1 MRELKEIKV
10 KPKPF
15 FYDGQFHRYVRQIMA
30 AFSGFQVVTG
40 IQRDGK
46 PRFINTPVIF
56 GGRDRLSA
64 WIAAGQS
71 QNNMLP
77 LPVISIRPVAFKQAD
92 DLRRAP
98 YHERVQPYQDRNL
111 TPSSEANVEATQ
123 RDDTAD
129 QARDLTVSMWMPVP
143 YYFDFEL
150 TIMASNMDQGMQLV
164 EQIGVLYNPEL
175 DMKVSD
181 SPLNWTF
188 LTNLKFMGDVEFGRQ
203 AADLDGGT
211 REAPHTFSM
220 RFQTVMHL
228 SPPVMV
234 YASNLIEEI
243 HVQIKEMTL
252 EARNAPIDW
261 DGLNELEHIVLRT
274 DDPVPDTES
283 E

>member
-1 MRELKEIKV
+1 MSTIKV

-46 PRFINTPVIF
+46 PRFVDVPVIF

-77 LPVISIRPVAFKQAD
+77 LPVMSIRPMSFQQSDA
-92 DLRRAP
+92 LRRAP
-98 YHERVQPYQDRNL
+98 YHERIQPYQDRNV
-111 TPSSEANVEATQ
+111 TPSEEANADVEQ
-123 RDDTAD
+123 RDDVPE

-143 YYFDFEL
+143 YNFTFEVK
-150 TIMASNMDQGMQLV
+150 IMASNMDQGMQLV

-188 LTNLKFMGDVEFGRQ
+188 LTHIKFLGDVEFGRQ
-203 AADLDGGT
+203 AMDDGNT
-211 REAPHTFSM
+211 SREAPHTFAM
-220 RFQTVMHL
+220 RFETTVHL
-228 SPPVMV
+228 SPPAMV
-234 YASNLIEEI
+234 YASQLIDEI
-243 HVQIKEMTL
+243 HIQIKEMTQ
-252 EARNAPIDW
+252 EARNAPVDW
-261 DGLNELEHIVLRT
+261 EGLNEIEHLVLRS
-274 DDPVPDTES
+274 DDQNNGDES